1 MFSYAKHDDFFIFCN
16 YMITG
21 AIAFGET
28 EGFWII
34 SSVPRFPWPASGST
48 GYNYGESQ
56 TKKGQ
61 IILCVTVPEN
71 MEDKISKIQCTRD
84 PLSNRKVVFFMLCTI
99 TKCSNAFH
107 DYDDYGIL

>member
-1 MFSYAKHDDFFIFCN
+1 MLNMMGVFIFCN

-21 AIAFGET
+21 AVAFGET

-71 MEDKISKIQCTRD
+71 MEDKISKFQCTRD
-84 PLSNRKVVFFMLCTI
+84 LLSNRKVVFHVMYYN
-99 TKCSNAFH
+99 KVQ
-107 DYDDYGIL
+107 

>member
-1 MFSYAKHDDFFIFCN
+1 MLNMMGFFIFCN

-21 AIAFGET
+21 AVAFGET

-71 MEDKISKIQCTRD
+71 MEDKISKFQCTRD
-84 PLSNRKVVFFMLCTI
+84 LLSNRKVVFYVMYYN
-99 TKCSNAFH
+99 KVQ
-107 DYDDYGIL
+107 

>member
-1 MFSYAKHDDFFIFCN
+1 MLNMMGFFIFCN

-21 AIAFGET
+21 AVAFGET

-56 TKKGQ
+56 TKNGQ

-71 MEDKISKIQCTRD
+71 MEDKISKFQCTRD
-84 PLSNRKVVFFMLCTI
+84 LLSNRKVVFYVMYYN
-99 TKCSNAFH
+99 KVQ
-107 DYDDYGIL
+107 

>member
-1 MFSYAKHDDFFIFCN
+1 MFSYAKHDGFFFCN

-21 AIAFGET
+21 AVAFGET

-56 TKKGQ
+56 TKNGQ

-84 PLSNRKVVFFMLCTI
+84 LLSNRKVVFFYVMYYN
-99 TKCSNAFH
+99 KVQ
-107 DYDDYGIL
+107 

>member
-1 MFSYAKHDDFFIFCN
+1 MLNMMSVFIFCN

-21 AIAFGET
+21 AVAFGET

-71 MEDKISKIQCTRD
+71 MEDKISKFQCTRD
-84 PLSNRKVVFFMLCTI
+84 LLSNRKVVFYVMYYN
-99 TKCSNAFH
+99 KVQ
-107 DYDDYGIL
+107 

>member
-1 MFSYAKHDDFFIFCN
+1 MLNMMGFFIFCN

-21 AIAFGET
+21 AVAFGEI

-71 MEDKISKIQCTRD
+71 MEDKISKFQCTRD
-84 PLSNRKVVFFMLCTI
+84 LLSNRKVIFYVMYYN
-99 TKCSNAFH
+99 KVQ
-107 DYDDYGIL
+107 

>member
-1 MFSYAKHDDFFIFCN
+1 MFSYAKHDGFFFCN

-21 AIAFGET
+21 AVAFGET

-71 MEDKISKIQCTRD
+71 MEDKISKFQCTRD
-84 PLSNRKVVFFMLCTI
+84 LLSNRMFFMLCTI

-107 DYDDYGIL
+107 DHDDYGIL

>member
-1 MFSYAKHDDFFIFCN
+1 MLNMMGFFIFCN

-21 AIAFGET
+21 AVAFGET

-56 TKKGQ
+56 TKNGQ

-84 PLSNRKVVFFMLCTI
+84 LLSNRKVVFYVMYYN
-99 TKCSNAFH
+99 KVQ
-107 DYDDYGIL
+107 

>member
-1 MFSYAKHDDFFIFCN
+1 MYNDQPPMNKGSKSNNAHSKGLLHVLHHLTNMYVFVCLRWCIFVIFCN

-21 AIAFGET
+21 AVAFGET

-34 SSVPRFPWPASGST
+34 SSVPRFPANVST

-61 IILCVTVPEN
+61 IILCVTVPGN
-71 MEDKISKIQCTRD
+71 IEDKISKFQCT
-84 PLSNRKVVFFMLCTI
+84 S
-99 TKCSNAFH
+99 
-107 DYDDYGIL
+107 

>member
-1 MFSYAKHDDFFIFCN
+1 MLKVMHFLYFFYN

-21 AIAFGET
+21 AVAFGET

-56 TKKGQ
+56 TKNGQ

-71 MEDKISKIQCTRD
+71 MEDKISKFQCTRD
-84 PLSNRKVVFFMLCTI
+84 LLSNRKVVFYVMYYN
-99 TKCSNAFH
+99 KVQ
-107 DYDDYGIL
+107 

>member
-1 MFSYAKHDDFFIFCN
+1 MLNMMGVFFCN

-21 AIAFGET
+21 AVAFGET

-71 MEDKISKIQCTRD
+71 MEDKISKFQCTRD
-84 PLSNRKVVFFMLCTI
+84 LLSNRKVVFHVMYYN
-99 TKCSNAFH
+99 KVQ
-107 DYDDYGIL
+107 

>member
-1 MFSYAKHDDFFIFCN
+1 MLNMMCFVIFCN

-21 AIAFGET
+21 AVAFGET

-71 MEDKISKIQCTRD
+71 MEDKISKFQCTRD
-84 PLSNRKVVFFMLCTI
+84 LLSNRKVVFHVMYYN
-99 TKCSNAFH
+99 KVQ
-107 DYDDYGIL
+107 

>member
-1 MFSYAKHDDFFIFCN
+1 MLNMMGVFIFCN

-21 AIAFGET
+21 AVAFGET

-71 MEDKISKIQCTRD
+71 MEDKISKFQCTRD
-84 PLSNRKVVFFMLCTI
+84 LLSNRKVVFYVMYYN
-99 TKCSNAFH
+99 KVQ
-107 DYDDYGIL
+107 

>member
-1 MFSYAKHDDFFIFCN
+1 MLNMMGVFIFCN

-21 AIAFGET
+21 AVAFGET

-84 PLSNRKVVFFMLCTI
+84 LLSNRKVVFYVMYYN
-99 TKCSNAFH
+99 KVQ
-107 DYDDYGIL
+107 

>member
-1 MFSYAKHDDFFIFCN
+1 MLNMMGVFIFCN

-21 AIAFGET
+21 AVAFGET

-71 MEDKISKIQCTRD
+71 MEDKISKFQCTRYL
-84 PLSNRKVVFFMLCTI
+84 LSNRKVVFYVMYYN
-99 TKCSNAFH
+99 KVQ
-107 DYDDYGIL
+107 

>member
-1 MFSYAKHDDFFIFCN
+1 MLNMMFFVIFCN

-21 AIAFGET
+21 AVAFGET

-71 MEDKISKIQCTRD
+71 MEDKISKFQCTRD
-84 PLSNRKVVFFMLCTI
+84 LLSNRKVVFHVMYYN
-99 TKCSNAFH
+99 KVQ
-107 DYDDYGIL
+107 